1 MGTPGAPWTSDN
13 LGDDPGIA
21 GWREAFR
28 LQGLK
33 PSRYR
38 TSPEALARRVLR
50 GDRIQ
55 TTLPVVNAY
64 NAVSVRQP
72 GMDPQAH
79 RQVHT
84 PLLRQA
90 NIELAQGLD
99 DPQSSPHRPL
109 GVILMR
115 EGIAEVDEQAIAE
128 ILGDTPLKAADDLGA
143 RVLIGPYHL
152 APLFGVELAGE
163 RGRVHQV
170 TKQHRELA
178 AFGLKGRRSRCWC
191 GRLRRAGRLGSK
203 RESWRCRLGSAWGG
217 CR

>member
-1 MGTPGAPWTSDN
+1 MGKPGAPWTSDN

-64 NAVSVRQP
+64 NAVSVLQP
-72 GMDPQAH
+72 GMDPQTH

-109 GVILMR
+109 GVIPQS
-115 EGIAEVDEQAIAE
+115 G
-128 ILGDTPLKAADDLGA
+128 
-143 RVLIGPYHL
+143 
-152 APLFGVELAGE
+152 
-163 RGRVHQV
+163 
-170 TKQHRELA
+170 
-178 AFGLKGRRSRCWC
+178 
-191 GRLRRAGRLGSK
+191 
-203 RESWRCRLGSAWGG
+203 
-217 CR
+217 